1 MVRRFLFLALVSLQI
16 PACTGPG
23 SSDHQPSGESS
34 ITGGEMRAHIRFL
47 SHDLLRGR
55 APGTQGG
62 DIAAHYISSQFE
74 EMGLEPVRGSYFQR
88 VPILGS
94 QPLAPGIDISFRKG
108 GRSASP
114 QHLDD
119 YTLIAGDA
127 AAPFVEGEG
136 ELVFVGY
143 GINAPEL
150 GWDDYGGTDLT
161 GKVLL
166 MLVND
171 PPATPE
177 EPDLFGGPAMTYYGR
192 WTYKYEEAARQGAVA
207 AILIHTTESAGYP
220 WSVVRAGRS
229 REQFSL
235 PSDPAASA
243 PVPMKGW
250 MTYGTTEWVLEM
262 AGLELSDL
270 VAKAGTRSF
279 TPVPTGIQVSG
290 RVTSAVR
297 AVETVNVV
305 GLLSGGERP
314 DEVITIT
321 SHYDHLGVG
330 EPVEGDSIRNGAY
343 DNASGI
349 ALVLEMA
356 EAFTTLPTPPARS
369 ILFIATAAEEAGLLG
384 SAWYA
389 QNPFFPLEKT
399 VAEVNVDGA
408 NMWGE
413 TDDFTVHG
421 VERSGL
427 GAYAEAR
434 AQEMSLTLVPD
445 QEPEK
450 GFFFRSDHF
459 PMARAGVPAL
469 YFSHGSNYRAQ
480 PEGYGDSIQAA
491 YAANHYHAPSDEF
504 SDEWVYEGAIQHAL
518 FVYRVVLDIAQDST
532 FPNWFEGSE
541 FKAARD
547 ALMGG

>member
-1 MVRRFLFLALVSLQI
+1 
-16 PACTGPG
+16 
-23 SSDHQPSGESS
+23 
-34 ITGGEMRAHIRFL
+34 
-47 SHDLLRGR
+47 
-55 APGTQGG
+55 
-62 DIAAHYISSQFE
+62 
-74 EMGLEPVRGSYFQR
+74 MGLEPVRGSYFQR

-94 QPLAPGIDISFRKG
+94 LPLAPGIDISFRRG

-127 AAPFVEGEG
+127 AAPFVEGAG

-150 GWDDYGGTDLT
+150 GWDDFGGTELA

-235 PSDPAASA
+235 PSDPAAPS

-250 MTYGTTEWVLEM
+250 MTYGTAEWVLEM
-262 AGLELSDL
+262 AGLELNDL
-270 VAKAGTRSF
+270 VAKAGTRDF
-279 TPVPTGIQVSG
+279 TPVPTGIRVSG
-290 RVTSAVR
+290 QVTSAVR

-389 QNPFFPLEKT
+389 QSPLFPLEKT

-427 GAYAEAR
+427 GAYAESR
-434 AQEMSLTLVPD
+434 AQEMSLTLIPD

-469 YFSHGSNYRAQ
+469 YFSHGSRYRGK
-480 PEGYGDSIQAA
+480 PESYGDSIQAD

-504 SDEWVYEGAIQHAL
+504 SDGWVYEGAIQHAL

-541 FKAARD
+541 FKATRD